1 VPKSIVQW
9 LLWFACGAVLLLALE
24 VHAQQVRPAQAV
36 PAEATPLEKDP
47 VLEKHV
53 THLSEQLR
61 CLVCQ
66 NQTIADSQ
74 APLAI
79 ELKEEVREK
88 LARGAS
94 DRDVID
100 FMVQRYGDF
109 VLYRPPVKATT
120 LILWF
125 GPFLLLLFGLIF
137 LIAKLRQ
144 PRIALEKLT
153 PADAKRAA
161 ELLAGEPELKTKS

>member
-1 VPKSIVQW
+1 MPKSIVQW

-24 VHAQQVRPAQAV
+24 VHAQQ
-36 PAEATPLEKDP
+36 EIPLEKDS

-94 DRDVID
+94 DKDVID

-120 LILWF
+120 LVLWF
-125 GPFLLLLFGLIF
+125 GPFLLLLFGFIF
-137 LIAKLRQ
+137 LIFKLRQ
-144 PRIALEKLT
+144 PRTTIQKLT
-153 PADAKRAA
+153 PADEKRAA
-161 ELLAGEPELKTKS
+161 ALLADESELKIKP